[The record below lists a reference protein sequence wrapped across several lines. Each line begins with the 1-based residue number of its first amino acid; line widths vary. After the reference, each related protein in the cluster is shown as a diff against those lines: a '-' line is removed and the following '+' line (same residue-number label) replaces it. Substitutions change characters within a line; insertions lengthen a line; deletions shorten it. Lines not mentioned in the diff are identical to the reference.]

1 MVTTI
6 LIVEDHAV
14 IRSFVCAIMAPE
26 PDLHV
31 VGEAADGAEAMRL
44 VQALRPDLILLDLVL
59 PRVPGL
65 EVLRWIKRESSQ
77 TQVVMMTAYAEDA
90 YRQAAVDSGA
100 DAFLLKKTLITV
112 LLPTIRCLRN
122 ARDGVG
128 DTLAPQAADRLAA
141 RTNRQTSP
149 ACQGEV

>member
-1 MVTTI
+1 MATTI

-14 IRSFVCAIMAPE
+14 IRSLVRALMAQE

-31 VGEAADGAEAMRL
+31 VGEAEDGAEALRL
-44 VQALRPDLILLDLVL
+44 VQALQPDIMLLDLAL

-65 EVLRWIKRESSQ
+65 EVLRWIKGECPQ
-77 TQVVMMTAYAEDA
+77 IKVVIMTAYTDDA

-100 DAFLLKKTLITV
+100 DAFLCKKTLVAT
-112 LLPTIRCLRN
+112 LLPTIRCLRS

-128 DTLAPQAADRLAA
+128 DTLAPRAADRLTA
-141 RTNRQTSP
+141 RTDRLASP
-149 ACQGEV
+149 ACRGEV

>member
-1 MVTTI
+1 MATTI

-14 IRSFVCAIMAPE
+14 IRSLVRELMAQE

-31 VGEAADGAEAMRL
+31 AGEAEDGAEAMRL
-44 VQALRPDLILLDLVL
+44 VLALQPDLMLLDLAL

-65 EVLRWIKRESSQ
+65 EVLRWLKGECPQ
-77 TQVVMMTAYAEDA
+77 TQVVIMTAYTEDA

-100 DAFLLKKTLITV
+100 DAFLCKKTLVAT
-112 LLPTIRCLRN
+112 LLPTIRCLRS

-128 DTLAPQAADRLAA
+128 DTLAPRAADCLAA
-141 RTNRQTSP
+141 RTDRLTHL
-149 ACQGEV
+149 

>member
-1 MVTTI
+1 MAATI
-6 LIVEDHAV
+6 VIVDNNAG
-14 IRSFVCAIMAPE
+14 IRTLLRGLVAQA
-26 PDLHV
+26 PDLHL
-31 VGEAADGAEAMRL
+31 VGEAEDGAEALRL
-44 VQALRPDLILLDLVL
+44 VQALRPDIVLLDIVM
-59 PRVPGL
+59 PRVNGL
-65 EVLRWIKRESSQ
+65 EALRRMKGERPQ
-77 TQVVMMTAYAEDA
+77 TKVIIITVHTEDA

-128 DTLAPQAADRLAA
+128 DTLAPRAADRLAA

-149 ACQGEV
+149 ACRGEV